1 MVNPCHVHK
10 TIDGGGVMKKR
21 AMKALSVLLGLSVM
35 SGGIA
40 LADTIDEVQSALLF
54 VDHVTATGISD
65 KQIII
70 GWTDRSIR
78 ANEFRVEVSFDEVG
92 PYLSKTDWH
101 FPATGVCGAPVTVV
115 DQDTNRPA
123 QERLCRTTISLSPAA
138 DTRPYFVRIVPLL
151 TTRLSDQFT
160 TGQVIMAGKPSDA
173 DPALLGAKSPTN
185 LRCNGGGALA
195 CVNVQSVTLTWTD
208 NSDEWEFWVF
218 RGVGVINPVFEAL
231 PVITLPAN
239 TTSYSSYLAE
249 FGRKFSYRVVAVR
262 RLVIPRIDRDNVPTP
277 DTEELSFSNSSGPDT
292 ATVETPT
299 TPAPTDP
306 SFLSATL
313 AGDGTLTL
321 TWIDKAPTGFDY
333 RDEDGFFIEQTPKP
347 ATGLPN
353 FDEDEAAQHTRPAL
367 YGEGTAAWS
376 TSLPADTSRCYRV
389 RSYRKTTTYTA
400 PSYSGFTNVVCPG
413 TRPAAPTNLIA
424 NALRNDEVRLTWV
437 DRSEA
442 EDGFVV
448 QRCPGVCTQGAG
460 GWSDI
465 TTTVPIN
472 ATTYTDTTTASL
484 TVYSYRVLAFN
495 LAGRSDP
502 SNIAVVTTPAA
513 RLAKPLNL
521 SATATGSHSIDLV
534 WTDTTTDESSFE
546 LEYRRPGGV
555 FAPLT
560 SLNPNT
566 IYYQDTDL
574 ATFETRC
581 YRVRSFKAPNESSD
595 PSNEACATTT
605 GPVGPK
611 TSGGADGFP
620 TGIEA
625 LPDTDIALRK
635 GNTRVFVRWLDN
647 AVNETGFKVE
657 VLAFANVD
665 CATPG
670 ISPVGRTFALAGT
683 APAHSGTGISSFAVE
698 GLQPYSSYLFR
709 VKAFNRDGESAY
721 GVASPPFDG
730 THTTVTQCVRTF
742 GPKKPVFTEPN
753 ENGKMLATS
762 CEFTLRAPQVAGSV
776 GGVRVY
782 VISTVPGSSIAHTDT
797 LWVGSVPGAQHDP
810 PRNQYIASHT
820 RSGDDWTIKYQFRR
834 GPSYRLLAASFESAA
849 PQYSS
854 AQADIRDVTVL
865 ADCPTDELP

>member
-10 TIDGGGVMKKR
+10 TIPGGGVMKQRLTKIL
-21 AMKALSVLLGLSVM
+21 ATLMGLAVL
-35 SGGIA
+35 SGGMA
-40 LADTIDEVQSALLF
+40 LADPIDDVQNALLS

-78 ANEFRVEVSFDEVG
+78 ANEFRIEVSLDETG
-92 PYLSKTDWH
+92 PYTSRPEWT
-101 FPATGVCGAPVTVV
+101 FIGTGVCGQPITVV
-115 DQDTNRPA
+115 DQNTNRPA
-123 QERLCRTTISLSPAA
+123 QERLCRTTIQLSTAS
-138 DTRPYFVRIVPLL
+138 DTRPYFVRVVPLL
-151 TTRLSDQFT
+151 TTRVSDNLT
-160 TGQVIMAGKPSDA
+160 TGQILLAGKPSPA
-173 DPALLGAKSPTN
+173 DPALLGAAAPTN
-185 LRCNGGGALA
+185 LKCNGGGALA
-195 CVNVQSVTLTWTD
+195 CVNVQSVTLTWKD
-208 NSDEWEFWVF
+208 NSDEWQFWVF
-218 RGVGVINPVFEAL
+218 RGVGVVNPIFDPH
-231 PVITLPAN
+231 PVVELPAN
-239 TTSYSSYLAE
+239 TTSYSEYLAE

-262 RLVIPRIDRDNVPTP
+262 RMVIPRIDPLNPT
-277 DTEELSFSNSSGPDT
+277 TEEKSFSNSTNPDT
-292 ATVETPT
+292 ATVETPS

-306 SFLSATL
+306 SFLSASL
-313 AGDGTLTL
+313 ATDSTLTL
-321 TWIDKAPTGFDY
+321 TWIDQAPTGFDY
-333 RDEDGFFIEQTPKP
+333 RDEDGFFIEQTQRP
-347 ATGLPN
+347 AVGQPD
-353 FDEDEAAQHTRPAL
+353 FDEDGSSQHTRPAL
-367 YGEGTAAWS
+367 FGEGTVSWT

-389 RSYRKTTTYTA
+389 RAYRKTTTYTA
-400 PSYSGFTNVVCPG
+400 PSYSGYTNVVCPG
-413 TRPAAPTNLIA
+413 TRPAAPTNLVA

-442 EDGFVV
+442 EDGFIV
-448 QRCPGVCTQGAG
+448 QRCPGVCTASSG

-465 TTTVPIN
+465 STTVPMN

-484 TVYSYRVLAFN
+484 TVYSYRVFAQN
-495 LAGRSDP
+495 LAGRSAS
-502 SNIAVVTTPAA
+502 SNIATVTTPPA
-513 RLAKPLNL
+513 RLSRPLNL
-521 SATATGSHSIDLV
+521 SATTTGPHSIDLV
-534 WTDTTTDESSFE
+534 WTDTTSDESSFE
-546 LEYRRPGGV
+546 LEYRAPGGT
-555 FAPLT
+555 FSPLT

-566 IYYQDTDL
+566 IYFQDTDL
-574 ATFETRC
+574 ATNETRC
-581 YRVRSFKAPNESSD
+581 YRVRAFKAPNESSD
-595 PSNEACATTT
+595 PSNESCATTT

-611 TSGGADGFP
+611 TGSGGDGFP

-625 LPDTDIALRK
+625 LPDTDIAQRK

-657 VLAFANVD
+657 MLAFPNVD

-670 ISPVGRTFALAGT
+670 ISPVGRTFTLAGT
-683 APAHSGTGISSFAVE
+683 APAHSGTGISVFAVE

-721 GVASPPFDG
+721 GVASPPFDAS
-730 THTTVTQCVRTF
+730 HTTITRCVQTY

-762 CEFTLRAPQVAGSV
+762 CSFTLRAPQVAGAV

-782 VISTVPGSSIAHTDT
+782 VISTIPGSSIAHTDT

-810 PRNQYIASHT
+810 PRNQYIASYT
-820 RSGDDWTIKYQFRR
+820 RSGDDWTIKYRFRR

-854 AQADIRDVTVL
+854 AQADVRDVTVV